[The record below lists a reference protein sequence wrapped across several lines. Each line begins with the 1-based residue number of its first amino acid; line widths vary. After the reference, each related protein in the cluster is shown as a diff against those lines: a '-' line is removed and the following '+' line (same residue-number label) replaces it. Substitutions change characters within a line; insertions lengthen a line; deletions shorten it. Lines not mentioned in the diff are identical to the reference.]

1 MDSNWTALPG
11 PPPALLIA
19 ADAPSAKMHQ
29 QHHHLRAVADSPT
42 TTTSTTETDS
52 SSTILRL
59 VCHNPATLFLAPHYS
74 SAKCPF
80 SDRCSFCFLFQSAL
94 YTMFRHKPGLRTFI
108 RETDGRIQGKS
119 TALSS
124 QRIFPSILHTCSHA
138 LGSHTMKSW
147 ASSLSYVISATLKP
161 ILPFLFR
168 FFADFHIKAFRER
181 KNGDDTLDDQLDE
194 AKLARLRPRHPSAAG
209 AFRPVSPGR

>member
-94 YTMFRHKPGLRTFI
+94 YTMFRHKPHSPGSALSLERP
-108 RETDGRIQGKS
+108 TDGSREK
-119 TALSS
+119 AL
-124 QRIFPSILHTCSHA
+124 
-138 LGSHTMKSW
+138 
-147 ASSLSYVISATLKP
+147 LSVPNEFSRRSCTLV
-161 ILPFLFR
+161 R
-168 FFADFHIKAFRER
+168 TRWVR
-181 KNGDDTLDDQLDE
+181 TQ
-194 AKLARLRPRHPSAAG
+194 
-209 AFRPVSPGR
+209 